1 MQPLPPDVIAWFK
14 TVFRECNER
23 LSEKLSN
30 NPNVSEGSLDQT
42 WIDHLSQYASPI
54 TLSSSWTVKIET
66 HNLGGMRHWRFWE
79 VADIGILVFFRQG
92 GRIQKSK
99 VALLQSKRLYPSTN
113 TVSEDDIVDYQTGFA
128 RLADPELLQHAVA
141 VQAEFHFS
149 EQCKYGALEGES
161 DQVKAISEYQNIEK
175 IPVYYQFFTIH
186 GPCHLFSE
194 SP

>member
-79 VADIGILVFFRQG
+79 VALFFSAKEDEFR
-92 GRIQKSK
+92 K
-99 VALLQSKRLYPSTN
+99 VRWRSCSRNASIPRPTQSVKTTSSTTKPVSPGSRTRNYCSMPSPYRRSSIFQSSASMAPWKVN
-113 TVSEDDIVDYQTGFA
+113 PI
-128 RLADPELLQHAVA
+128 R
-141 VQAEFHFS
+141 
-149 EQCKYGALEGES
+149 
-161 DQVKAISEYQNIEK
+161 
-175 IPVYYQFFTIH
+175 
-186 GPCHLFSE
+186 
-194 SP
+194 